1 MSSLVEVQ
9 AVGHSYGDFAA
20 LTGVSFSIAAGEI
33 FGLLGPNGAGKTT
46 LLSLLAALRSPTHGA
61 IQLAGQRLHPN
72 HHALKR
78 KIGLVPQ
85 ELALYPEL
93 TAAENLRFFGAL
105 YRLPNDELERRV
117 AKILEMIGLTERAD
131 ARVSTFSGGMQR
143 RLNLGI
149 SLVHEPTLL
158 LLDEPTAGVDPQS
171 RNHLFEGI
179 RRLHASGMTIVYTSH
194 YMEEVEALC
203 QRVGIID
210 HGRLVAC
217 DSVSGLLGLLPGT
230 IHFDLSRDP
239 EGWDGLL
246 DGDGRLEKVDDGWHL
261 RCRDVSPMVVRLV
274 AWCSERKLTLTRL
287 ETEAPNL
294 ERVFLHLTG
303 RALRD

>member
-1 MSSLVEVQ
+1 MPPFVEVVG
-9 AVGHSYGDFAA
+9 VGHRYGAFAA
-20 LTGVSFSIAAGEI
+20 LADVSLSIDRGET

-46 LLSLLAALRSPTHGA
+46 FLSILSGLRASSSGS
-61 IQLAGQRLHPN
+61 IRVGGERLHPTN
-72 HHALKR
+72 RDLKR

-93 TAAENLRFFGAL
+93 TAAENLRFFGDL
-105 YRLPNDELERRV
+105 YRIEPAELKRRV
-117 AKILEMIGLTERAD
+117 TRILETIGLSDRAD
-131 ARVSTFSGGMQR
+131 RRASTFSGGMLR

-149 SLVHEPTLL
+149 ALVHEPTLL

-171 RNHLFEGI
+171 RNHLFDGI
-179 RRLHASGMTIVYTSH
+179 RRLHDSGMTIVYTSH

-210 HGRLVAC
+210 HGRLIAC
-217 DSVSGLLGLLPGT
+217 DTLTGLASRLPGT
-230 IHFDLSRDP
+230 IRFRLAADP
-239 EGWDGLL
+239 SDWAGLVES
-246 DGDGRLEKVDDGWHL
+246 GALEKGDDGWRIL
-261 RCRDVSPMVVRLV
+261 CRDVSPMVVRLV
-274 AWCSERKLTLTRL
+274 AWCGARGLEITHL
-287 ETEAPNL
+287 ETEATNL